1 MWYGLT
7 HLFHSLVSQ
16 VHIRHMCGATPSPMV
31 CFRMVIYIWLHNQ
44 LTTTVELISSN
55 GLLLAHLVEAAHVC
69 DDDVAAFLLVPAHAD
84 EKFTDVAPA
93 VRGVASSCV
102 EDLAFPGEGG
112 VESPCR
118 LVKSYTLAGV
128 QHMCGTSNPP
138 PSASRA
144 VAAFQ
149 PQCADPLAA
158 VFLRRL
164 CERPTGR

>member
-1 MWYGLT
+1 
-7 HLFHSLVSQ
+7 
-16 VHIRHMCGATPSPMV
+16 MV
-31 CFRMVIYIWLHNQ
+31 CYWHILWKLRM
-44 LTTTVELISSN
+44 
-55 GLLLAHLVEAAHVC
+55 C

>member
-1 MWYGLT
+1 
-7 HLFHSLVSQ
+7 
-16 VHIRHMCGATPSPMV
+16 
-31 CFRMVIYIWLHNQ
+31 MVIYIWLHNQ

-118 LVKSYTLAGV
+118 PLVKSYTLAGV

>member
-1 MWYGLT
+1 
-7 HLFHSLVSQ
+7 
-16 VHIRHMCGATPSPMV
+16 
-31 CFRMVIYIWLHNQ
+31 MVIHIWLHNQ
-44 LTTTVELISSN
+44 LTTAVELISSN
-55 GLLLAHLVEAAHVC
+55 GLLLAYLVEAERVC
-69 DDDVAAFLLVPAHAD
+69 DDDVAAFLLVPHAD

-93 VRGVASSCV
+93 VYGVASSCV

-112 VESPCR
+112 VESPCRR

-164 CERPTGR
+164 YKRDPPVDKAGSRECHGCQPPTVSESAPAPRAHRTTS

>member
-1 MWYGLT
+1 
-7 HLFHSLVSQ
+7 
-16 VHIRHMCGATPSPMV
+16 MV
-31 CFRMVIYIWLHNQ
+31 CYWHILWKLRM
-44 LTTTVELISSN
+44 
-55 GLLLAHLVEAAHVC
+55 C
-69 DDDVAAFLLVPAHAD
+69 DDDVAAFLLVPHAD

-93 VRGVASSCV
+93 VCGVASSCV

-149 PQCADPLAA
+149 PQCADPASSPNH
-158 VFLRRL
+158 
-164 CERPTGR
+164 RPPTLQRSRDRK

>member
-1 MWYGLT
+1 
-7 HLFHSLVSQ
+7 
-16 VHIRHMCGATPSPMV
+16 MV
-31 CFRMVIYIWLHNQ
+31 CYWHILWKLRM
-44 LTTTVELISSN
+44 
-55 GLLLAHLVEAAHVC
+55 C
-69 DDDVAAFLLVPAHAD
+69 DDDVAAFLLVPHAD

>member
-1 MWYGLT
+1 
-7 HLFHSLVSQ
+7 
-16 VHIRHMCGATPSPMV
+16 MV
-31 CFRMVIYIWLHNQ
+31 CYWHIFWKLRMCVMMMWQ
-44 LTTTVELISSN
+44 RSFSS
-55 GLLLAHLVEAAHVC
+55 HT
-69 DDDVAAFLLVPAHAD
+69 HAD

-118 LVKSYTLAGV
+118 PLVKSYTLAGV

>member
-1 MWYGLT
+1 
-7 HLFHSLVSQ
+7 
-16 VHIRHMCGATPSPMV
+16 
-31 CFRMVIYIWLHNQ
+31 MVIHIWLHNQ
-44 LTTTVELISSN
+44 LTTAVELISSN
-55 GLLLAHLVEAAHVC
+55 GLLLAYLVEAAVVVC
-69 DDDVAAFLLVPAHAD
+69 DDDVAAFLLVPHAD

-112 VESPCR
+112 VESPCRR

-164 CERPTGR
+164 CERPTAWSIKRGAESATRVPATNSL

>member
-1 MWYGLT
+1 
-7 HLFHSLVSQ
+7 
-16 VHIRHMCGATPSPMV
+16 MV
-31 CFRMVIYIWLHNQ
+31 CYWHILWKLRM
-44 LTTTVELISSN
+44 
-55 GLLLAHLVEAAHVC
+55 C
-69 DDDVAAFLLVPAHAD
+69 DDDVAAFLLVPHAD

-118 LVKSYTLAGV
+118 LLVKSYTLAGV